1 MAVPPIVIKAIATA
15 ATDKRTWEFIAM
27 LIAAVPVIL
36 CVMSVAIL
44 VTGAESSS
52 VSLLE
57 YSFNS
62 EELPSGVSE
71 EQRQA
76 VENMRFWLVELDEEI
91 TEYPDSGSLDE
102 NLVKAVFYCVNI
114 GGEAVVTQPYADFLF
129 HPIRLLFR
137 RSSGIGRLSE
147 HPRPQP
153 GCHAASRPPCRRP
166 CRFPKCL
173 SKCAAVRSS
182 GAISPSALG
191 FLPIPPP
198 HAPVCPLR
206 HTFH

>member
-15 ATDKRTWEFIAM
+15 ATDKRTWEFVAM
-27 LIAAVPVIL
+27 IIAAVFLPVIL

-76 VENMRFWLVELDEEI
+76 VENMRLWLVKLHEEI
-91 TEYPDSGSLDE
+91 TEYPDSGSLDV
-102 NLVKAVFYCVNI
+102 NLVRAVFYCVNI
-114 GGEAVVTQPYADFLF
+114 GCEAVVTQPYTDFLSCF
-129 HPIRLLFR
+129 EEKNAEDLQEVSEDISEQFPEIKISENQL
-137 RSSGIGRLSE
+137 SGIR
-147 HPRPQP
+147 
-153 GCHAASRPPCRRP
+153 
-166 CRFPKCL
+166 K
-173 SKCAAVRSS
+173 VYD
-182 GAISPSALG
+182 
-191 FLPIPPP
+191 FLNEME
-198 HAPVCPLR
+198 VSDEEN
-206 HTFH
+206 

>member
-1 MAVPPIVIKAIATA
+1 MY
-15 ATDKRTWEFIAM
+15 R
-27 LIAAVPVIL
+27 IL
-36 CVMSVAIL
+36 YA
-44 VTGAESSS
+44 
-52 VSLLE
+52 
-57 YSFNS
+57 
-62 EELPSGVSE
+62 
-71 EQRQA
+71 
-76 VENMRFWLVELDEEI
+76 LVELAAA
-91 TEYPDSGSLDE
+91 G
-102 NLVKAVFYCVNI
+102 VFLL
-114 GGEAVVTQPYADFLF
+114 PLFLLYGKF
-129 HPIRLLFR
+129 TAHSRMQIFCSILLFR

-153 GCHAASRPPCRRP
+153 GCHAASRPPCRHP

-182 GAISPSALG
+182 GAISPPALG

>member
-1 MAVPPIVIKAIATA
+1 
-15 ATDKRTWEFIAM
+15 
-27 LIAAVPVIL
+27 
-36 CVMSVAIL
+36 
-44 VTGAESSS
+44 
-52 VSLLE
+52 
-57 YSFNS
+57 
-62 EELPSGVSE
+62 
-71 EQRQA
+71 
-76 VENMRFWLVELDEEI
+76 MRKI
-91 TEYPDSGSLDE
+91 YR
-102 NLVKAVFYCVNI
+102 
-114 GGEAVVTQPYADFLF
+114 TQPYADFLF

-153 GCHAASRPPCRRP
+153 GCHAASRPPCRHP

-198 HAPVCPLR
+198 HAPVCPCVTLFIELSQLFTLR
-206 HTFH
+206 ATDINDILTNLAGAAIGYF

>member
-15 ATDKRTWEFIAM
+15 ATDKRTWEFVAM
-27 LIAAVPVIL
+27 IITAVFLPVIL

-76 VENMRFWLVELDEEI
+76 VENMRLWLVELDEEI
-91 TEYPDSGSLDE
+91 TEYPDSSLDV

-114 GGEAVVTQPYADFLF
+114 GGEAVVTQPYADFLSCF
-129 HPIRLLFR
+129 EDRTVEDLHEVVEDISEQFPEITITENQL
-137 RSSGIGRLSE
+137 SGIRN
-147 HPRPQP
+147 
-153 GCHAASRPPCRRP
+153 
-166 CRFPKCL
+166 
-173 SKCAAVRSS
+173 VYD
-182 GAISPSALG
+182 
-191 FLPIPPP
+191 FLNEME
-198 HAPVCPLR
+198 VSDEEN
-206 HTFH
+206 

>member
-27 LIAAVPVIL
+27 LIAAVLMPVIL

-76 VENMRFWLVELDEEI
+76 ADNIRLWLVELDEEI
-91 TEYPDSGSLDE
+91 TEYPDSDSLDE
-102 NLVKAVFYCVNI
+102 NLVKAVFYGANI
-114 GGEAVVTQPYADFLF
+114 GGEAVVTQPYADFLSCF
-129 HPIRLLFR
+129 EDRTAEDLREVLEDISEQFTEITITDNQL
-137 RSSGIGRLSE
+137 SGIR
-147 HPRPQP
+147 
-153 GCHAASRPPCRRP
+153 
-166 CRFPKCL
+166 K
-173 SKCAAVRSS
+173 VYD
-182 GAISPSALG
+182 
-191 FLPIPPP
+191 FLNEME
-198 HAPVCPLR
+198 VSDEEN
-206 HTFH
+206 